1 MWITCDHALM
11 LAIVDI
17 LRKFNPGLYGGS
29 PGGTVSDSRGSMQ
42 APSSQLVVSQCKAQQ
57 PCDNRLFNGAVTG
70 AVANDIPGQLA
81 NLTKVL
87 QADPNIDFEN
97 DWKVITLWIGG
108 NDLCRYGTACAA
120 LCPDSCHGYSI
131 TAQLMQQHLDQPT
144 CRVRCQD
151 RGGSGSARGNCMW
164 RRELEHGYI
173 WLTCLTA

>member
-1 MWITCDHALM
+1 MLITCDHALM

-108 NDLCRYGTACAA
+108 NDLCRYGTVCDALKPRLMPWLFDHGAA
-120 LCPDSCHGYSI
+120 HATTSRSTNLPRTLPRSRRLWISSW
-131 TAQLMQQHLDQPT
+131 QLYVET
-144 CRVRCQD
+144 
-151 RGGSGSARGNCMW
+151 
-164 RRELEHGYI
+164 
-173 WLTCLTA
+173 